1 MTTTHSAVEKP
12 RASSHNFIIGL
23 LLLGLLGLVY
33 FLVQRTNSPR
43 EGSQEIVFTRD
54 MMAHH
59 AQAVEMANL
68 IRERSSDEAL
78 RTLALD
84 LVLTQQ
90 NQIGQMQAW
99 LELWKV
105 PQEGLA
111 PPMQGMGEM
120 MGMAPQ
126 ENVNALT
133 TLPTDEAEISFLQLM
148 IRHHEGGVMM
158 AQDILDTKQ
167 PVVKRLA
174 DSIIAGQTGEI
185 NYMEELLAKR
195 GAERLEPLQ
204 PMSMPGMNH

>member
-1 MTTTHSAVEKP
+1 MTTTHSTVEKP

-33 FLVQRTNSPR
+33 FLAQRTNSPR
-43 EGSQEIVFTRD
+43 EDSQEVTFTRD

-68 IRERSSDEAL
+68 IRERSTNDEL
-78 RTLALD
+78 RLFALD
-84 LVLTQQ
+84 LILTQQ

-126 ENVNALT
+126 QNVNALT
-133 TLPTDEAEISFLQLM
+133 TLPTDEAEISFLHLM

-158 AQDILDTKQ
+158 AQDVLVTGQ

-185 NYMEELLAKR
+185 KYMEELLAKR